1 MVIGVSSLTKRL
13 LQVMLSAHDI
23 VSLDKALHLDC
34 LSSPSC
40 NWCLFTLDGGG
51 VGWGGGL
58 LICDRLVSHLG
69 GVSDFYPLIIKDMA
83 D

>member
-1 MVIGVSSLTKRL
+1 MVIGVSSLTKGL
-13 LQVMLSAHDI
+13 LQVLLWALDVVYYVLGQGTSSRLS
-23 VSLDKALHLDC
+23 K
-34 LSSPSC
+34 
-40 NWCLFTLDGGG
+40 FTQLQLVPVYTGR
-51 VGWGGGL
+51 GWGGGL